1 MFLLKQRSYLPEF
14 VYGSMDGLVTTFAIV
29 TGAVGAGLPAGVIL
43 ILGFANVLADGF
55 SMGSSSYLSALS
67 EQPLHEH
74 YIEKALVTF
83 SSFVLIGIIPILPF
97 VASFVAPEFYTFA
110 TATSVIT
117 TLIAFACVGAFSG
130 AVLKES
136 KLRNAARN
144 VFIGGLAALISYGVG
159 FGLAQVF
166 GI

>member
-1 MFLLKQRSYLPEF
+1 MPEF

-74 YIEKALVTF
+74 YIEKDPLNKALVTF